1 MSIILNCISLI
12 TSRAGNL
19 HMSFGYL
26 DSIHEVYIQ
35 VIHFSM
41 GFSIFF
47 TDVGLLYGVWALSV
61 FVFFFYVWLRW
72 VFVSAGL
79 SSGCSER
86 GCSLVVVHRL

>member
-61 FVFFFYVWLRW
+61 FFFFFFMFGCAGFSSLLGFLLVA
-72 VFVSAGL
+72 VSGAAL
-79 SSGCSER
+79 
-86 GCSLVVVHRL
+86 